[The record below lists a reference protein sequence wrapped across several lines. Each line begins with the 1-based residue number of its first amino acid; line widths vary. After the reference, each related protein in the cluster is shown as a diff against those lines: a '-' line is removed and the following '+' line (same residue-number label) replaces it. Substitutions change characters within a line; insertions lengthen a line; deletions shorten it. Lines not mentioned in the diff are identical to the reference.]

1 MVFSLN
7 FCVLTFRFMCPPLV
21 LSLEL
26 SPDSPHQSQELQEEF
41 DALFDSGAEEQVPS
55 PKTEGPPLL
64 SDNDLAVF
72 DPCHKQG

>member
-1 MVFSLN
+1 
-7 FCVLTFRFMCPPLV
+7 MCPPLV

-26 SPDSPHQSQELQEEF
+26 SLDSPHQSQELQEEF

-55 PKTEGPPLL
+55 PKTEDPPLL

-72 DPCHKQG
+72 DPCQKQG